1 MGGAERDRDTVF
13 GRFTQTPP
21 TEPTRNRLPIMTT
34 IRFTVTDA
42 SGTVS
47 FNGPGHAMKML
58 VASCAR
64 GAANLRE
71 LLELARPYDDAF
83 VTRVIHGLYVFD
95 EHNVSDDAA
104 HVHGLLTAL
113 PATTWPPFRIVD
125 DVTRAA
131 STQPAGAGLIVLNLK
146 ARRIVQIHN
155 SYAEILR
162 RDRGRNRIEG
172 QPTPTQYWY
181 ELPHEWAILP

>member
-1 MGGAERDRDTVF
+1 MGPSQPDRLLDPAHRCVV
-13 GRFTQTPP
+13 GSKGGDVR
-21 TEPTRNRLPIMTT
+21 RRLVRATAHYHDNFP
-34 IRFTVTDA
+34 DL
-42 SGTVS
+42 
-47 FNGPGHAMKML
+47 HAMKML

-95 EHNVSDDAA
+95 EHNVSEDAA

-162 RDRGRNRIEG
+162 RDRGRIRIEG